1 MTQKNFPV
9 ANLLKSI
16 KNLDI
21 LRNFLYAHEIKLITA
36 LVSFLKSVKIK
47 DVEIKNLLEG
57 NNYPKII
64 PNHTLGKNKIPKL
77 HDTLSE

>member
-1 MTQKNFPV
+1 
-9 ANLLKSI
+9 
-16 KNLDI
+16 
-21 LRNFLYAHEIKLITA
+21 
-36 LVSFLKSVKIK
+36 LKSVKIK